1 MYYSYLH
8 IANSSS
14 PTYRSTG
21 EEARPTQIKE
31 GTISRRP
38 CGTHTKDSVTW
49 NNSDKNTTV
58 HFWFLCG
65 TKLNWPKMTLYL

>member
-1 MYYSYLH
+1 MHFSHLH

-21 EEARPTQIKE
+21 EEARPTQMKE

-38 CGTHTKDSVTW
+38 CGTHIK
-49 NNSDKNTTV
+49 NSNT
-58 HFWFLCG
+58 
-65 TKLNWPKMTLYL
+65 

>member
-38 CGTHTKDSVTW
+38 CGTHTKDSIT
-49 NNSDKNTTV
+49 
-58 HFWFLCG
+58 
-65 TKLNWPKMTLYL
+65 